1 MTDWT
6 NVWPRISAA
15 LCSRDCSHV
24 KWVSEVSLDDQEFF
38 GPKKKK
44 IVVIVKANKFKIE
57 KFLLP
62 EYFLSF
68 SSCNPTKTLVF
79 IWTPD
84 FCVSWMLDNHVRQHE
99 PFVRFTRIFYNVK
112 CSFWLLNPE
121 MNKNSV
127 FKTKHIYPVAGIF
140 SFQRS
145 SSRGPR
151 LIASRLYNRRPQ
163 PWPSVSIL
171 TISPPFPLGLSQC
184 DHWKIRIEAAQSKPS
199 ESKWQRSPLP

>member
-1 MTDWT
+1 M
-6 NVWPRISAA
+6 V
-15 LCSRDCSHV
+15 
-24 KWVSEVSLDDQEFF
+24 
-38 GPKKKK
+38 KKK
-44 IVVIVKANKFKIE
+44 IVIVKANRFKTVNRIFSFFFKFQQRL
-57 KFLLP
+57 F
-62 EYFLSF
+62 
-68 SSCNPTKTLVF
+68 VF

-99 PFVRFTRIFYNVK
+99 TFVRFIPIFYNVK
-112 CSFWLLNPE
+112 CSFWFLNPKT
-121 MNKNSV
+121 NKTV
-127 FKTKHIYPVAGIF
+127 FKTKHIYPVADIF

-145 SSRGPR
+145 SSRGPQ

-184 DHWKIRIEAAQSKPS
+184 DHWKIRIEAAESKPS